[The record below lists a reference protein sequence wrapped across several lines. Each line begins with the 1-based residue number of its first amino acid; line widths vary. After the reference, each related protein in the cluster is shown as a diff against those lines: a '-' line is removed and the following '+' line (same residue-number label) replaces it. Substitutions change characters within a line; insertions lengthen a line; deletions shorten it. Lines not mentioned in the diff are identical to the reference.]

1 MELITKIFD
10 LDLASF
16 VPELGGF
23 LTDVRTLLILAMLL
37 GPVLLMAFGG
47 IYLLRPPAEA
57 NHRFG
62 FRTYFGMGSIE
73 AWQYSQRI
81 AGIAFAGLGLVLLI
95 AMIVVTI
102 CMEKQDVFA
111 MANTA
116 LVCLLVQAGLTLVAR
131 LVATI
136 LVTVYFDANGDRRR

>member
-10 LDLASF
+10 LDLASL
-16 VPELGGF
+16 VPELGSF
-23 LTDVRTLLILAMLL
+23 LTDVRTLLILAMLV
-37 GPVLLMAFGG
+37 GPVLLIVFGG

-62 FRTYFGMGSIE
+62 FRTYFGMGSVE
-73 AWQYSQRI
+73 AWQYAQRI
-81 AGIAFAGLGLVLLI
+81 AGLAFGGLGALLLI
-95 AMIVVTI
+95 VMIVVVI
-102 CMEKQDVFA
+102 CMEKQDVFR

-116 LVCLLVQAGLTLVAR
+116 LVCLLVQTGLALAAR
-131 LVATI
+131 LTATI

>member
-10 LDLASF
+10 LDLATL
-16 VPELGGF
+16 VPELGKF

-37 GPVLLMAFGG
+37 GPVLLVAFGG

-57 NHRFG
+57 NYRFG

-81 AGIAFAGLGLVLLI
+81 AGIIFAGLGIVLFVVMLVVI
-95 AMIVVTI
+95 IG
-102 CMEKQDVFA
+102 MEKQDLFA
-111 MANTA
+111 MANTV
-116 LVCLLVQAGLTLVAR
+116 LKCLLWQAGLTLAAR
-131 LVATI
+131 LAATI

>member
-16 VPELGGF
+16 VPELGKF

-37 GPVLLMAFGG
+37 GPVLLMVFGG

-57 NHRFG
+57 NYRFG

-73 AWQYSQRI
+73 AWQYSQKI

-102 CMEKQDVFA
+102 CMEKQDVFV

-131 LVATI
+131 LAATI